1 MAEQTMESGLAKLR
15 GRRPW
20 TEDEA
25 RRVIEAW
32 KASGVTV
39 PAFARKVGLAVDRVY
54 RWRERLGAAP
64 AEPRARGTRR
74 ASPRV
79 SALVPVV
86 VRATPAAPPSDA
98 SAPVTVCT
106 REGLR
111 VEVAGLDAASAAWV
125 ATLVRSLGTL
135 GEVSS

>member
-1 MAEQTMESGLAKLR
+1 MAEQTMESGLARLR

-32 KASGVTV
+32 KTSGLTV
-39 PAFARKVGLAVDRVY
+39 SVFARRAGLAVDRVY
-54 RWRERLGAAP
+54 RWRARLGAVH
-64 AEPRARGTRR
+64 AEAGALGVRR
-74 ASPRV
+74 RSPPV

-86 VRATPAAPPSDA
+86 VRTTPPAPPLEA
-98 SAPVTVCT
+98 SAKVTVCT

-111 VEVAGLDAASAAWV
+111 VEVTALEAASAAWV
-125 ATLVRSLGTL
+125 ATLVRSLGMPE
-135 GEVSS
+135 EVSS

>member
-1 MAEQTMESGLAKLR
+1 MFEQTMKSGLAKLR

-25 RRVIEAW
+25 RRVITAW

-39 PAFARKVGLAVDRVY
+39 RAFALRAGLAVDRVY
-54 RWRERLGAAP
+54 RWRGRLGAVP
-64 AEPRARGTRR
+64 AVESARGVWRE
-74 ASPRV
+74 SPPV

-86 VRATPAAPPSDA
+86 VRATPTGPPSEG

-111 VEVAGLDAASAAWV
+111 VEVAALDAASAAWV
-125 ATLVRSLGTL
+125 ATLVRSLEMP

>member
-1 MAEQTMESGLAKLR
+1 MVEQTMESGLARLR

-20 TEDEA
+20 TKDEA

-39 PAFARKVGLAVDRVY
+39 RAFARGAGLAVDRVY
-54 RWRERLGAAP
+54 RWRGRLGVMP
-64 AEPRARGTRR
+64 AVGSARGVRR
-74 ASPRV
+74 ESPPV

-86 VRATPAAPPSDA
+86 VRATPTAPPSGA

-106 REGLR
+106 GEGLR
-111 VEVAGLDAASAAWV
+111 VEVAALDAVSAAWV
-125 ATLVRSLGTL
+125 AMLVRSLGTP
-135 GEVSS
+135 EVSS